1 MNVQEARDPW
11 DLKKFWFSK
20 ETLSKAEI
28 ENNDVKSCQIMNRA
42 KKIFFIKMTVNNNKL
57 QYSLLNAE
65 KPLPTMLKI
74 QIRSLNDP
82 FPSCVEYIR

>member
-1 MNVQEARDPW
+1 M
-11 DLKKFWFSK
+11 
-20 ETLSKAEI
+20 
-28 ENNDVKSCQIMNRA
+28 M
-42 KKIFFIKMTVNNNKL
+42 VNNNKL
-57 QYSLLNAE
+57 QYSLLNVE

>member
-1 MNVQEARDPW
+1 MMSNH
-11 DLKKFWFSK
+11 
-20 ETLSKAEI
+20 
-28 ENNDVKSCQIMNRA
+28 VKLWTEQKN
-42 KKIFFIKMTVNNNKL
+42 KQFIKMTVNNNKL
-57 QYSLLNAE
+57 QYSLLNVE